1 MKHSKAILVCLLA
14 MGLLAACGKKKPEEA
29 AGATTAPEAAAKPGP
44 DATPAEVAAAA
55 APDAPGLAEG
65 VSDVAI
71 DEAMPPMDE
80 GAAAPKVLAQGQFK
94 SAGSEVT
101 VSGEATL
108 YDDGF
113 GTRLLRIENL
123 KSPHGFAMEAAFV
136 LSDAPASTNDL
147 KNRVVIGMIKGATG
161 NMNYLI
167 GREVDL
173 TGMRSL
179 VLYEPG
185 TPPTLTAS
193 IPGMLPAKK

>member
-1 MKHSKAILVCLLA
+1 MKHTNAILVCLLA
-14 MGLLAACGKKKPEEA
+14 VGLLAACGKKKAEE
-29 AGATTAPEAAAKPGP
+29 
-44 DATPAEVAAAA
+44 AAA
-55 APDAPGLAEG
+55 APGSPAATTPAAPGDPIVVQDTGSGEPEAIPT
-65 VSDVAI
+65 VAV

-80 GAAAPKVLAQGQFK
+80 GAAAPKVIAQGQFK
-94 SAGSEVT
+94 QAGSEVA

-123 KSPHGFAMEAAFV
+123 KSPHGFSMEVGFTTAEAPT
-136 LSDAPASTNDL
+136 DAKSL
-147 KNRVVIGMIKGATG
+147 KGRVIIGTLKGASG

-167 GREVDL
+167 GREIDL

-185 TPPTLTAS
+185 TPPLLTAS
-193 IPGMLPAKK
+193 IAGMLPAKH